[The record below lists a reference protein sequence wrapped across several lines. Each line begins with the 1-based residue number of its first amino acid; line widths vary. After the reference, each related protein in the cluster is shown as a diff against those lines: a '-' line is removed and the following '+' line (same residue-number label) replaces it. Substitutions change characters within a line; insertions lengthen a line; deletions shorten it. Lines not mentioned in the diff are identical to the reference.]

1 MHAKQN
7 EQRRMASGRSELLLN
22 FIDTRLPGDEVLVP
36 DHTIEQLEDILEERP
51 SKCECL
57 VSYAEARGRYLVPM
71 DGGDPCNPRFLLR
84 QRRDP

>member
-22 FIDTRLPGDEVLVP
+22 FIDTLLPGDEVLAP
-36 DHTIEQLEDILEERP
+36 DHTIEQLEDILEEW
-51 SKCECL
+51 SNKYECL
-57 VSYAEARGRYLVPM
+57 VSYAEARGRYLVPK
-71 DGGDPCNPRFLLR
+71 DGGDPRNPHFVLR